1 MAPRSRAAFCLLLL
15 SWQAPA
21 LRLLPPCRYK
31 SRHQGTCCKQTFKR
45 TGGLIHAAPCSHSF
59 GFMKMRANGKSEKMF
74 SKSPAFHPVFAIV
87 FDGCHHAKARQN
99 MRRGIGSVSD
109 VATRRRRER
118 FQAWRVRRVFC
129 DPALVCHCE
138 SRRPFRY
145 GFDSSQARQTVR
157 WGRFQAL
164 LFAPETRAK
173 VGCGTRRLCTF
184 AARKPVEKAWT
195 GLYEPR
201 NGLSNKAARTLPE
214 KQAGH
219 TCKRFF
225 SLARLF
231 QGCE

>member
-1 MAPRSRAAFCLLLL
+1 MPSCKSPPKHAAGHWKRFRRCNQAAARALSGVARAA
-15 SWQAPA
+15 
-21 LRLLPPCRYK
+21 R
-31 SRHQGTCCKQTFKR
+31 
-45 TGGLIHAAPCSHSF
+45 
-59 GFMKMRANGKSEKMF
+59 
-74 SKSPAFHPVFAIV
+74 
-87 FDGCHHAKARQN
+87 
-99 MRRGIGSVSD
+99 
-109 VATRRRRER
+109 
-118 FQAWRVRRVFC
+118 FC

-173 VGCGTRRLCTF
+173 AGCGTRRLCTF